1 MTQDKLTVAVLFGGV
16 SSEHEVSRMSVTSV
30 IRNLDPRRYELI
42 LLGITKDGRWLRYTG
57 PVEKIISGEWENCP
71 QDCTPAVISPDAS
84 HHGILL
90 LDSSNTVLHV
100 DVVFPVLHGKN
111 GEDGTVQGL
120 FELAQIPYVGCGVL
134 ASADCMDKEV
144 THILLAKAGIPMAKF
159 TVAHAAEMGDFDA
172 LEARVSGE
180 VPYPIFVKPAN
191 AGSSVG
197 VSRADDREGL
207 RRALELAFQNDEKA
221 VLEETLTGREVECA
235 MMGNLTPIASRPG
248 EIVPCNE
255 FYDYEAK
262 YLDDASELHI
272 PARLSQE
279 QEETLRRL
287 AVSAYQAMGCRGLS
301 RVDFFVT
308 EKRGVVLNEL
318 NTLPG
323 FTNISMYP
331 KLMQH
336 MGMSYSELLDKLIA
350 LALEEP

>member
-1 MTQDKLTVAVLFGGV
+1 MAQDKLTVAVLFGGV

-30 IRNLDPRRYELI
+30 IGNLDPQRYDLI

-57 PVEKIISGEWENCP
+57 AVEKIISGEWENCI

-90 LDSSNTVLHV
+90 LDGSGTVLRV

-120 FELAQIPYVGCGVL
+120 FELAQIPYVGCNVL

-144 THILLAKAGIPMAKF
+144 THIRLARAGIPMAKF
-159 TVAHAAEMGDFDA
+159 TVAHACEMRDFDA

-197 VSRADDREGL
+197 VSRADDKEGL
-207 RRALELAFQNDEKA
+207 RRSLELAFQNDGKA
-221 VLEETLTGREVECA
+221 ILEETLTGREVECA
-235 MMGNLTPIASRPG
+235 VIGNDNPIASRPG

-287 AVSAYQAMGCRGLS
+287 AVSAYRAMGCSGLS

-308 EKRGVVLNEL
+308 KTRGVVLNEL

-336 MGMSYSELLDKLIA
+336 MGMSYSGLLDKLIA
-350 LALEEP
+350 LALE

>member
-1 MTQDKLTVAVLFGGV
+1 
-16 SSEHEVSRMSVTSV
+16 
-30 IRNLDPRRYELI
+30 
-42 LLGITKDGRWLRYTG
+42 
-57 PVEKIISGEWENCP
+57 
-71 QDCTPAVISPDAS
+71 
-84 HHGILL
+84 
-90 LDSSNTVLHV
+90 
-100 DVVFPVLHGKN
+100 
-111 GEDGTVQGL
+111 
-120 FELAQIPYVGCGVL
+120 
-134 ASADCMDKEV
+134 
-144 THILLAKAGIPMAKF
+144 MAKF
-159 TVAHAAEMGDFDA
+159 TVAHACEMRDFDA
-172 LEARVSGE
+172 LEARVSGD

-197 VSRADDREGL
+197 VSRADDKEGL
-207 RRALELAFQNDEKA
+207 RRSLELAFQNDGKA
-221 VLEETLTGREVECA
+221 ILEDTLTGREVECA
-235 MMGNLTPIASRPG
+235 VIGNDNPIASRPG

-287 AVSAYQAMGCRGLS
+287 AVSAYRAMGCSGLS

-308 EKRGVVLNEL
+308 KTRGVVLNEL

-336 MGMSYSELLDKLIA
+336 MGMSYSGLLDKLIA
-350 LALEEP
+350 LALE